1 MSSSKIL
8 EASFRITK
16 LRIRLFG
23 HSRFKYIFIYILKVK
38 QKMNERY
45 KYREFSSILGGI
57 CSRPSSGQ
65 KAILILSQCIST
77 ILHGQ
82 PRRQGDP
89 RIVGFKSQLNYR
101 KIVFSSLRL
110 LIPTTGRRISRA
122 RRGSSGPPH
131 CYPPRATINRV
142 PLALAPTTH
151 GRIPTN

>member
-1 MSSSKIL
+1 MKDIN
-8 EASFRITK
+8 I
-16 LRIRLFG
+16 
-23 HSRFKYIFIYILKVK
+23 
-38 QKMNERY
+38 
-45 KYREFSSILGGI
+45 REFSSIFRRHLLAAFQRTK
-57 CSRPSSGQ
+57 SDHPFAVYFHNSPQ
-65 KAILILSQCIST
+65 
-77 ILHGQ
+77 
-82 PRRQGDP
+82 RQGDP